1 MIAGEIG
8 FPLVNLVFL
17 LVEYSHV
24 YDVFD
29 TGELAKITKTSS
41 WQFANIYLILSYLI
55 LSIDLSTYLSN
66 LSIYL
71 ILSYLVV
78 SNDIYI
84 CYQPRS
90 HGSKGERW

>member
-71 ILSYLVV
+71 ILSYL
-78 SNDIYI
+78 IYI
-84 CYQPRS
+84 YI
-90 HGSKGERW
+90 